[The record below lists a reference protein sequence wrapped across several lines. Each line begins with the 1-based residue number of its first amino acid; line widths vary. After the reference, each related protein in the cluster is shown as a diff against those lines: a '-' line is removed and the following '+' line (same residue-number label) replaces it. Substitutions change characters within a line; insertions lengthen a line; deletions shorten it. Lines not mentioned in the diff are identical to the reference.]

1 MTDAMSSAIALTAS
15 SRLCAALEAAVP
27 LRIRE
32 IRQSGM
38 PWDVIQQRAAECAQ
52 AIGWPGRT
60 PHLMARGFRA
70 NSFQPRKIHPL
81 ESSPRVPGFSR
92 CFAAVGERSGRDA
105 LARPPPVRPGS

>member
-1 MTDAMSSAIALTAS
+1 MTDAMSSAIALTTS

-52 AIGWPGRT
+52 AIAEKGDVLQFGGGR
-60 PHLMARGFRA
+60 RGDA
-70 NSFQPRKIHPL
+70 
-81 ESSPRVPGFSR
+81 
-92 CFAAVGERSGRDA
+92 A
-105 LARPPPVRPGS
+105 LAMSALIDGLAYLAFAPGGVRVFGVHFEAALEEA